1 MALFDLPLDEL
12 RTYRPTVREPADFE
26 EFWTETIGEARAVGA
41 AASSE
46 VVEGHL
52 RDVEIRDVRFPGFAG
67 DPVAAWLLVPRG
79 LDGPAPAV
87 VQYLGYGGG
96 RGLPYDNCLWACAGF
111 VQLVM
116 DTRGQGSSWGSGGAT
131 PDPHGTGPA
140 VPGYMTRG
148 IDDPR
153 DYYYRRVSTDAVR
166 AVDHVRELD
175 EVDPARVV
183 VAGISQGG
191 GIALAAAALAGMGD
205 GPAGVGRGTA
215 GAGPSPAGGVAAVLA
230 DVPFLCHFE
239 RAVGMTDADPYGEI
253 VRYLA
258 VHRGAVE
265 SVFSTLSYFDGV
277 NMARRVT
284 APARVSAALLDQ
296 TCPPSTVFAAANA
309 LAGPVEMDVY
319 PFNQH
324 EGGQVV
330 QWEKQVSW
338 VKGLLGL

>member
-1 MALFDLPLDEL
+1 MARFDLTLDQL
-12 RTYRPTVREPADFE
+12 RTYRPAVREPADFE
-26 EFWTETIGEARAVGA
+26 RFWAETIGEARAVGV

-52 RDVEIRDVRFPGFAG
+52 RDVEIRDVRFPGFGG

-79 LDGPAPAV
+79 LDGQAPAV

-131 PDPHGTGPA
+131 PDPHGSGPA
-140 VPGYMTRG
+140 SPGVMTRG

-153 DYYYRRVSTDAVR
+153 EYYYRRVFTDAVR
-166 AVDHVRELD
+166 AVDHVRGLD
-175 EVDPARVV
+175 EVDPGRVV

-191 GIALAAAALAGMGD
+191 GIALAAAALSSMTD
-205 GPAGVGRGTA
+205 D
-215 GAGPSPAGGVAAVLA
+215 GVAAVLA

-258 VHRGAVE
+258 VHRGAVD

-277 NMARRVT
+277 NFARRVT

-309 LAGPVEMDVY
+309 LAGPVEVDVY

-330 QWEKQVSW
+330 QWERQVGW